1 MSRKPVDFVTLDA
14 LVQGA
19 DDPESAEAWSAL
31 LKTPDAADRW
41 AKAVTRRANIDRF
54 ATEVLNHPW
63 LASALSKLR
72 RKTRTLSGVALRV
85 HLQPPPLTAVLG
97 PTSRA
102 PELLTA
108 PAWGDIESIF
118 VKVGR
123 TLELNPVQTP
133 GEHVRVFYQS
143 RLSQGWM
150 PGRRWKVEP
159 GESPVLLMAVEGA
172 SAADT
177 LESALAKSPRCA
189 GVVLFELGEEAPE
202 D

>member
-14 LVQGA
+14 LVQGE
-19 DDPESAEAWSAL
+19 DDPETAEAWSDL
-31 LKTPDAADRW
+31 LSTPNAAARW
-41 AKAVTRRANIDRF
+41 AQAVTRRESIDRF
-54 ATEVLNHPW
+54 ATAVLNHPW

-72 RKTRTLSGVALRV
+72 RTPRSPSDVALRI
-85 HLQPPPLTAVLG
+85 HLQVPALTAVLG

-108 PAWGDIESIF
+108 PAWGDIESIS
-118 VKVGR
+118 VKVGL

-133 GEHVRVFYQS
+133 GKNVRVFYRS

-172 SAADT
+172 DAAGT
-177 LESALAKSPRCA
+177 LESALVNSPRCA
-189 GVVLFELGEEAPE
+189 GVVLFELEETPE